1 MKLLI
6 AAVAHRTP
14 DWVNQACDEYLKR
27 IAGDWHVEVREVKPA
42 ARQAGKT
49 PQQNMAQE
57 AQRLDQALQGRPG
70 PRIALDEK
78 GKALTSVQFAEM
90 IQNHR
95 LESNHLTLIIGGPDG
110 LDAELKQQCITK
122 LQLSAL
128 TLPHALVRVLL
139 SEQLYRAWSIVNNH
153 PYHRQ

>member
-27 IAGDWHVEVREVKPA
+27 ISGDWQVEVREIKPA
-42 ARQAGKT
+42 ARQSGKT
-49 PQQNMAQE
+49 PSQNMALE
-57 AQRLDQALQGRPG
+57 AERITQALQGRPG

-78 GKALTSVQFAEM
+78 GKSLTSIQFSEM
-90 IQNHR
+90 IVSYRQQ
-95 LESNHLTLIIGGPDG
+95 SNHLTLIIGGPDG
-110 LDAELKQQCITK
+110 LDATLKHQCDDK

-139 SEQLYRAWSIVNNH
+139 SEQLYRAWSIANRH
-153 PYHRQ
+153 PYHRE